1 MSQGQGTKLLN
12 QGMAETNPGL
22 RSQRRTHYLSNSGTV
37 ERRSILKAAAAFGGL
52 STLAAIAPALS
63 EAAQETEFPAAE
75 SPEVKLQDVPAGPN
89 IKLTIERRGQIVL
102 FGINRPY
109 IQNRI
114 DPETFEQLAEA
125 YYQYDHDPSLRAAI
139 LFGHGE
145 NFSRGIDVEGFK
157 SLAGTGKPWIAS
169 TGTIDPLAKRAPR
182 LTKPL
187 IVVTHGDTWNMAH
200 ELHLVADIR
209 IASADTRFGQDE
221 NTHGRFPG
229 GGSTIL
235 FPREVGWGNAM
246 RYILT
251 GDHWSAEE
259 AYRMGEVQ
267 EVAPDAKEAFEAGI
281 RIANKVAD
289 CGPLGIKTSLA
300 SAHLAIDQSE
310 EEALSKLDAQF
321 GALFHTQ
328 DFLEGRKAEAE
339 GRKPVYQGK

>member
-1 MSQGQGTKLLN
+1 MW
-12 QGMAETNPGL
+12 
-22 RSQRRTHYLSNSGTV
+22 NSGMV

-52 STLAAIAPALS
+52 STLAVIAPTVS
-63 EAAQETEFPAAE
+63 GAAQESEISTAA
-75 SPEVKLQDVPAGPN
+75 SPKVKLEDVPATPHT
-89 IKLTIERRGQIVL
+89 KVAVERRGQIVL
-102 FGINRPY
+102 IGINRPY

-114 DPETFEQLAEA
+114 DPETFEKLAEA

-169 TGTIDPLAKRAPR
+169 TGTIDPLAKRAPH

-200 ELHLVADIR
+200 ELFLVADIR
-209 IASADTRFGQDE
+209 IASADSRFGQDE

-229 GGSTIL
+229 GGSTIR

-246 RYILT
+246 RYMLT

-267 EVAPDAKEAFEAGI
+267 KVAPDAKEALEAGI
-281 RIANKVAD
+281 RIANKIAD
-289 CGPLGIKTSLA
+289 CGPLGIKTTLA
-300 SAHLAIDQSE
+300 SAHLASDHPE

-321 GALFHTQ
+321 SALFHTQ

-339 GRKPVYQGK
+339 GRKPVYQGR